1 MYKRQEDIV
10 PLLFIKGDTG
20 DKVTGYHVYYYD
32 PDNHLIEYE
41 MCVSG
46 YQPETRQFLRYI
58 KVTRVYEE
66 YYGYLRE
73 LYEISDSVKDGQR
86 IVTYPDGSEET
97 IPETEWN
104 ETKSSYGLENLPIEW
119 IPLTREN
126 VEEMFG
132 SYTFTPEEQEF
143 WDFHR

>member
-1 MYKRQEDIV
+1 
-10 PLLFIKGDTG
+10 
-20 DKVTGYHVYYYD
+20 
-32 PDNHLIEYE
+32 